1 MSWVQD
7 VLRKLAAPP
16 PRAARRPGRPA
27 GSTQSPE
34 ARARISEASKRAL
47 ADPEVRA
54 RMSEASKRAWAD
66 PEVRARMSEAKKRA
80 LADPEV
86 RARMSEAKKRALA
99 GAPKDLQV
107 PRWVP
112 ADLVGEFFEM
122 AAAFGE
128 ERAASHVRMLKR
140 EALR

>member
-1 MSWVQD
+1 
-7 VLRKLAAPP
+7 
-16 PRAARRPGRPA
+16 
-27 GSTQSPE
+27 
-34 ARARISEASKRAL
+34 
-47 ADPEVRA
+47 
-54 RMSEASKRAWAD
+54 MSEARKRAW
-66 PEVRARMSEAKKRA
+66 
-80 LADPEV
+80 ADPEV